1 MSAESSVF
9 VKIGSSVMPL
19 SPQQPIAVEAG
30 ASPAVAFASIRCDT
44 CGMVSLIDA
53 PVTYRFY
60 DDDHFGYI
68 EV

>member
-1 MSAESSVF
+1 
-9 VKIGSSVMPL
+9 MPL